1 LRRGLRLRKF
11 YGGKSS
17 ASFCRNTRNPAIALG
32 ITRSFTPE
40 KVISEMIS
48 IQGQVAI
55 ITGGSRGIGAA
66 CAIYFAKAGADVV
79 ITYAH
84 HRTAAEN
91 IAAKVEA
98 LGRTCL
104 AVKADIAKEKSARLV
119 VEKTIKKFGKIDILV
134 NNAAIWTFGEIGNF
148 PAEVWKETMEVNVNG
163 TFYMTNAVVP
173 SMKERKSGKII
184 NITST
189 AGQRGEAQ
197 HSHYAA
203 SKGAL
208 ISFTKAISTELAPFN
223 ITVNS
228 VAPGWVDTGLNA
240 EIFKDRKFKEAI
252 RKGIPLGR
260 IPTPEDIAGPVLFL
274 ASDLARHIT
283 GEIMNVNGGSVLVG

>member
-1 LRRGLRLRKF
+1 MTEKTRIGI
-11 YGGKSS
+11 
-17 ASFCRNTRNPAIALG
+17 CRTTRDLTVALG
-32 ITRSFTPE
+32 ITLYT
-40 KVISEMIS
+40 KVTREMIS
-48 IQGQVAI
+48 IEGQVAI

-66 CAIYFAKAGADVV
+66 CAVYFAKAGADIV

-84 HRTAAEN
+84 NATAAN
-91 IAAKVEA
+91 NVVAKVEA

-148 PAEVWKETMEVNVNG
+148 PVEVWKETMEVNVNG

-173 SMKERKSGKII
+173 TMKERKSGKII

-240 EIFKDRKFKEAI
+240 DLFKDKKFKEAI

>member
-1 LRRGLRLRKF
+1 M
-11 YGGKSS
+11 
-17 ASFCRNTRNPAIALG
+17 
-32 ITRSFTPE
+32 ITLE
-40 KVISEMIS
+40 
-48 IQGQVAI
+48 GQVAI

-66 CAIYFAKAGADVV
+66 CAVYFAKAGADVV
-79 ITYAH
+79 ITYASN
-84 HRTAAEN
+84 TNAARGV
-91 IAAKVEA
+91 AAKVES
-98 LGRTCL
+98 LGRRCL
-104 AVKADIAKEKSARLV
+104 AVKADIARERSAAIV
-119 VEKTIKKFGKIDILV
+119 VEKTMKTFGRIDVLV

-148 PAEVWKETMEVNVNG
+148 PSAVWKETMEVNVNG

-173 SMKERKSGKII
+173 VMKQQKSGKII
-184 NITST
+184 NISST

-228 VAPGWVDTGLNA
+228 VAPGWVDTDLNA
-240 EIFKDRKFKEAI
+240 EIFKDKKFKEAA

-260 IPTPEDIAGPVLFL
+260 IPTPEDIAGPVVFL

>member
-1 LRRGLRLRKF
+1 
-11 YGGKSS
+11 
-17 ASFCRNTRNPAIALG
+17 
-32 ITRSFTPE
+32 
-40 KVISEMIS
+40 MINLE
-48 IQGQVAI
+48 GQVAI

-66 CAIYFAKAGADVV
+66 CAVYFAKAGADVV

-84 HRTAAEN
+84 NAVNAEN
-91 IAAKVEA
+91 IVSKVKA

-104 AVKADIAKEKSARLV
+104 AIKADIAKEKSAKIV
-119 VEKTIKKFGKIDILV
+119 VARTIKKFGKIDILV
-134 NNAAIWTFGEIGNF
+134 NNAGIWTFGEIGNF
-148 PAEVWKETMEVNVNG
+148 PSDVWKETMEVNVNG

-173 SMKERKSGKII
+173 FMKQRKTGKII
-184 NITST
+184 NISST
-189 AGQRGEAQ
+189 AGQRGEAE

-203 SKGAL
+203 SNGAV

-228 VAPGWVDTGLNA
+228 VAPGWVDTDLSAGV
-240 EIFKDRKFKEAI
+240 FKDKKFREAA
-252 RKGIPLGR
+252 RKGIPVGR
-260 IPTPEDIAGPVLFL
+260 IPTPEDIAGPVVFL

>member
-1 LRRGLRLRKF
+1 M
-11 YGGKSS
+11 
-17 ASFCRNTRNPAIALG
+17 
-32 ITRSFTPE
+32 ITLE
-40 KVISEMIS
+40 
-48 IQGQVAI
+48 GQVAI

-84 HRTAAEN
+84 HAGPAAN
-91 IAAKVEA
+91 IVAKVEA
-98 LGRTCL
+98 LGRRCL
-104 AVKADIAKEKSARLV
+104 AVKADVAKEKSATVV
-119 VEKTIKKFGKIDILV
+119 VETTIKKFGKIDILV
-134 NNAAIWTFGEIGNF
+134 NNAAIWTYGEIGEF
-148 PAEVWKETMEVNVNG
+148 PAAVWRETMEVNVNG
-163 TFYMTNAVVP
+163 TFYITNAVVP
-173 SMKERKSGKII
+173 FMKKQRSGKII

-203 SKGAL
+203 SKGAV

-228 VAPGWVDTGLNA
+228 VAPGWVDTDLSA
-240 EIFKDRKFKEAI
+240 EVFKDKKFKEEA
-252 RKGIPLGR
+252 RRGIPLGR
-260 IPTPEDIAGPVLFL
+260 IPSPEDIAGPVLFL